1 MRPRPRI
8 VLCSIIF
15 EFAFVR
21 PIVGM
26 GAQESAQPA
35 WHCGV
40 LPGGQIS
47 VPSAEQTVALA
58 EEARKQQA
66 AAEKA
71 QAAAEKAQAAAEKA
85 QAAEEELRAAKAKAA
100 TAEANKVRCDRY
112 NLDELN

>member
-71 QAAAEKAQAAAEKA
+71 QAAAEKAQAA
-85 QAAEEELRAAKAKAA
+85 EEELRAAKAKAA